1 MSSEPANSPDWTSCQ
16 AETQSMTV
24 IYICTVTTS
33 NCAPL
38 FDVDLASK
46 QLAASLSRFTVRVYA
61 SCLQGCGNPPP
72 SCSPKQAFSTVMCR
86 ITVPQ
91 RFRIITFC
99 GKVDLK
105 AFRTCIM
112 KHSQIYPNSSWTM
125 VPGSGSKVW
134 LPVRLV
140 TRPIPNMQETGRVG
154 LVCTSLVLFE
164 PTLVIFCQLLVL
176 GSIAQ
181 NDTTC

>member
-1 MSSEPANSPDWTSCQ
+1 
-16 AETQSMTV
+16 
-24 IYICTVTTS
+24 
-33 NCAPL
+33 
-38 FDVDLASK
+38 
-46 QLAASLSRFTVRVYA
+46 
-61 SCLQGCGNPPP
+61 
-72 SCSPKQAFSTVMCR
+72 
-86 ITVPQ
+86 
-91 RFRIITFC
+91 
-99 GKVDLK
+99 
-105 AFRTCIM
+105 M